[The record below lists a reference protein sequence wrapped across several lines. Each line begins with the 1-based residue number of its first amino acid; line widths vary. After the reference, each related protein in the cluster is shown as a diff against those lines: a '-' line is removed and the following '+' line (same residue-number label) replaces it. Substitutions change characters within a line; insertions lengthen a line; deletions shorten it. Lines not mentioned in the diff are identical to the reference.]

1 MPPERH
7 DRCRLVSQERYCSKH
22 RLQLGQ
28 PLPESRSGSNPSSE
42 LRSPPETGRGLDVR
56 GCGSDNRRITHMDFS
71 LNRMPSTQKEIEWQ
85 WKRAVKEN
93 IDFSASRVNGT
104 NYDFGANLDYFNMT
118 DAKADQISFIGRRY
132 EFFEQA
138 VGLRDFR
145 LEIFGDIHQ
154 DTQIGMILNGIS
166 RYREESSPYGVFA
179 SYRYIGRSVY
189 CAITVCLVDK
199 DWGSEMDVAV
209 IEVSQ
214 DENAYVLPVEISEE
228 ALDYFSFDDIMRLAY
243 WLGNFWVGVQYEI
256 NNHPEEIRVVE
267 QRGPISADDDAY
279 KSQDRIVL
287 IKRIIAVDKDGR
299 PIEYAATGSG
309 RKYHVPAWGGGSRS

>member
-1 MPPERH
+1 
-7 DRCRLVSQERYCSKH
+7 
-22 RLQLGQ
+22 
-28 PLPESRSGSNPSSE
+28 
-42 LRSPPETGRGLDVR
+42 
-56 GCGSDNRRITHMDFS
+56 MDFS

-85 WKRAVKEN
+85 WEWIVKEN
-93 IDFSASRVNGT
+93 IDFSEIRVNGA
-104 NYDFGANLDYFNMT
+104 NCDFEANLDYFNLT
-118 DAKADQISFIGRRY
+118 DTKADQISFIGRRY

-145 LEIFGDIHQ
+145 LEIFGDIHE

-166 RYREESSPYGVFA
+166 RYCEESSPYGLFV
-179 SYRYIGRSVY
+179 SYRYIGKSVY

-256 NNHPEEIRVVE
+256 NNRPEEIRIVE
-267 QRGPISADDDAY
+267 QRGLISPDDDAY

-287 IKRIIAVDKDGR
+287 IKRIIAADKDRR
-299 PIEYAATGSG
+299 PIEYGATGSG
-309 RKYHVPAWGGGSRS
+309 RKYHVPAWGVRGHERTLSDGRVIMVRPYRKGKERNNPEIYREKRYVFDDEKIDDDTSKK

>member
-1 MPPERH
+1 
-7 DRCRLVSQERYCSKH
+7 
-22 RLQLGQ
+22 
-28 PLPESRSGSNPSSE
+28 
-42 LRSPPETGRGLDVR
+42 
-56 GCGSDNRRITHMDFS
+56 MDFS

-85 WKRAVKEN
+85 WERVVKEN
-93 IDFSASRVNGT
+93 IDFSEIRVNGASC
-104 NYDFGANLDYFNMT
+104 DFEANLDYFNLT
-118 DAKADQISFIGRRY
+118 DTKADQISFIGRRY

-166 RYREESSPYGVFA
+166 RYREKSSPYGLFV
-179 SYRYIGRSVY
+179 SYRYIGESVY

-228 ALDYFSFDDIMRLAY
+228 ALDYKCSFD
-243 WLGNFWVGVQYEI
+243 NF
-256 NNHPEEIRVVE
+256 
-267 QRGPISADDDAY
+267 
-279 KSQDRIVL
+279 
-287 IKRIIAVDKDGR
+287 
-299 PIEYAATGSG
+299 
-309 RKYHVPAWGGGSRS
+309 